1 VDGSTTG
8 EVGAVTV
15 PGAGSRRRHE
25 PVLVDLD
32 APVDFDAFYQRE
44 HGPLVRALAVTF
56 GDAELAR
63 DAVDEAMTR
72 ALQRWHAVGR
82 LERPGG
88 WVYRVAINWAR
99 SALRIRRRRRD
110 RPLYERDGVELG
122 VSGAAGTEPSVGR
135 ALRAL
140 DLRYRS
146 VVVCR
151 YLLELSEEQTAVAL
165 DLPAGTVK
173 SRLHRGTQLLRVAL
187 AHLHDDE
194 GSGR

>member
-1 VDGSTTG
+1 MSAT
-8 EVGAVTV
+8 ASSPTV
-15 PGAGSRRRHE
+15 VE
-25 PVLVDLD
+25 ID
-32 APVDFDAFYQRE
+32 APLDFDEFYVHEHQRIT
-44 HGPLVRALAVTF
+44 RALAVTF

-63 DAVDEAMTR
+63 EAVDEAMTR
-72 ALQRWHAVGR
+72 ALQRWGTVGR

-99 SALRIRRRRRD
+99 SAMRQHRRRRA

-122 VSGAAGTEPSVGR
+122 VSGSVGTEPAVAR

-151 YLLELSEEQTAVAL
+151 YLLEMSEEQTAAAL
-165 DLPAGTVK
+165 DVPAGTVK
-173 SRLHRGTQLLRVAL
+173 SRLHRAAQLLRVEL
-187 AHLHDDE
+187 AHLRDDGPTGNAPDE
-194 GSGR
+194 EDGR